1 MGTPFDFDLAIIG
14 GGAAGLSVAAG
25 AAQLGVR
32 TLLVE
37 REAAL
42 GGDCLHYGC
51 VPSKALLHSARL
63 RRAMATAGRFGLPQ
77 PTRMPPVD
85 FARVA
90 AHVRGVVAA
99 VQAHD
104 SVKRFTGLGA
114 TVRFGAARFADEH
127 TIVVDGKRITAAR
140 LVLATGSS
148 AAAPPFQGAG
158 SLPPGALLTN
168 REIFSLDR
176 LPASLIVL
184 GAGPV
189 GVEMAQA
196 FARFG
201 TRVTLVQRSDQIL
214 SREDRDMADVVLRRL
229 WEEGVEAHLGATV
242 RAVRPAPEGV
252 EVDLE
257 LPGGGEL
264 TLTAEKLLAAL
275 GRRPNVFD
283 LGLENAGVRH
293 DARGVR
299 VDRRLRTSQR
309 HIFAAGDVTGAYQF
323 THAAGYEASV
333 VVANAVFRLPR
344 RTDYRL
350 LPWCTYT
357 EPELASV
364 GLNEK
369 RAREAGIGV
378 TVRTESFAHND
389 RALAAHAG
397 EGLLKLVLDRRGRP
411 VGAQIVGPH
420 AGELINEWVA
430 ALGGGVRL
438 AALASAPH
446 PYPTLGEISKRAA
459 GAVLA
464 EKLFSERTR
473 GLLRLLF
480 RYRGPLEDG
489 ETGKREDA
497 TGEEPPE
504 A

>member
-1 MGTPFDFDLAIIG
+1 
-14 GGAAGLSVAAG
+14 V
-25 AAQLGVR
+25 
-32 TLLVE
+32 
-37 REAAL
+37 
-42 GGDCLHYGC
+42 
-51 VPSKALLHSARL
+51 
-63 RRAMATAGRFGLPQ
+63 
-77 PTRMPPVD
+77 
-85 FARVA
+85 
-90 AHVRGVVAA
+90 
-99 VQAHD
+99 
-104 SVKRFTGLGA
+104 
-114 TVRFGAARFADEH
+114 
-127 TIVVDGKRITAAR
+127 
-140 LVLATGSS
+140 
-148 AAAPPFQGAG
+148 PPFQGAG

-264 TLTAEKLLAAL
+264 TLTAEKLL
-275 GRRPNVFD
+275 
-283 LGLENAGVRH
+283 
-293 DARGVR
+293 
-299 VDRRLRTSQR
+299 
-309 HIFAAGDVTGAYQF
+309 TGAYQF

-480 RYRGPLEDG
+480 RYRGPLKDG